1 MVDERAHTISDRSPA
16 GEQLTDQEQQ
26 AGREEEGSPSPG
38 GRRLSSFFKT
48 LLLTLLVA
56 FVLKIFVVEAFRI
69 PSGSME
75 NTLLVGDFLITNKL
89 AYGIKTPRYLPF
101 TNVSIPSFRVPL
113 FRDVRHGDVVVF
125 EFPGKRSGDVPAGPE
140 YFIKRCIGLPG
151 DTIAIRS
158 SYVMVNGR
166 EVLLPTH
173 AKSAVMPGTST
184 SDVQGPGQRK
194 GRVIDGNNFGPVIV
208 PKKGDIIPL
217 TSATAA
223 QWKEFIEREHH
234 RVETSSGGGM
244 IIDGMETTQYT
255 VEHDYYFML
264 GDNRGNSL
272 DSRFWGFVPDE
283 YILGE
288 ALFLY
293 WSRDTERTFSEA
305 SDQPAVI
312 RWSRIGTLIR

>member
-1 MVDERAHTISDRSPA
+1 MVDECAHTISDRSSP
-16 GEQLTDQEQQ
+16 GEQLTDQEEK
-26 AGREEEGSPSPG
+26 AGWENGSPPPA

-48 LLLTLLVA
+48 LLLTILVA
-56 FVLKIFVVEAFRI
+56 FTLKIFVVEAFRI

-75 NTLLVGDFLITNKL
+75 NTLLVGDFLIANKL

-125 EFPGKRSGDVPAGPE
+125 EFPGKRAGDFPAVPE
-140 YFIKRCIGLPG
+140 YYIKRCVGLPG
-151 DTIAIRS
+151 DTVAIRS
-158 SYVMVNGR
+158 GYVMVNGR

-173 AKSAVMPGTST
+173 AKSSVMLGTT
-184 SDVQGPGQRK
+184 TWDVQGPGQRK
-194 GRVIDGNNFGPVIV
+194 RRKIDGNNYGPKIV

-217 TSATAA
+217 DAATVA

-234 RVETSSGGGM
+234 RVETSSRGGV
-244 IIDGMETTQYT
+244 IIDGLATIQYA

-272 DSRFWGFVPDE
+272 DSRFWGFVPDD

-288 ALFLY
+288 ALLLY
-293 WSRDTERTFSEA
+293 WSRDTDRSVSEA
-305 SDQPAVI
+305 SGQSGGI